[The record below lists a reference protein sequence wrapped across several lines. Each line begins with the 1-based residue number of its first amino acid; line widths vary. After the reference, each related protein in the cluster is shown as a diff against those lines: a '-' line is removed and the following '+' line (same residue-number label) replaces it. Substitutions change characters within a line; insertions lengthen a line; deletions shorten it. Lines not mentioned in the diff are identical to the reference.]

1 VVAGDTRVFRLL
13 PIPEPLMNSLSR
25 AANALTV
32 LLALACFALAAFS
45 CDRADATPRRDP
57 GAFRAAVTIAP
68 LKGLVEPLLPQPHQ
82 IYILIP
88 PGRSE
93 HGYEFTPSDVS
104 ALSKADL
111 AVYIGLGLEP
121 RIERFLSLNATPLRE
136 VVSFA
141 QAVGVEE
148 PGSAHHHHAHDEN
161 CDHGDDDPHVWL
173 DPVLC
178 AELIPVLRKALE
190 QNLEKQGALN
200 AAERERLARAEQSLV
215 AQILEL
221 HEWAEKKLAPH
232 AGKAIVTHHAAW
244 GRLADRYGLKVAAV
258 IRPID
263 TAEPTPRAIA
273 SAVEAIRQQD
283 VRAIFIEPQFNPAA
297 AERIAQSAGVHVAM
311 LDPLGDGDWFKM
323 MRANIE
329 SLAEAL
335 AR

>member
-1 VVAGDTRVFRLL
+1 
-13 PIPEPLMNSLSR
+13 MNSLLR
-25 AANALTV
+25 AASAV
-32 LLALACFALAAFS
+32 PLLLVMAFALAAQS
-45 CDRADATPRRDP
+45 CGRADATPRRDP
-57 GAFRAAVTIAP
+57 GPYRAAVTIAP
-68 LKGLVEPLLPQPHQ
+68 LKGLLEPLLPVPHQ
-82 IYILIP
+82 IYVLIP

-104 ALSKADL
+104 ALAKADL
-111 AVYIGLGLEP
+111 AVYVGLGLEP
-121 RIERFLSLNATPLRE
+121 RIERFLSLNATKLRE

-141 QAVGVEE
+141 QAVGAEE
-148 PGSAHHHHAHDEN
+148 PGASHQHHHHEHDEH

-178 AELIPVLRKALE
+178 AELVPVLRKAVE
-190 QNLEKQGALN
+190 ANLERRGDFGEADRARLA
-200 AAERERLARAEQSLV
+200 AAEQELV
-215 AQILEL
+215 ARILEL
-221 HEWAEKKLAPH
+221 HEWAEEKLAPH

-244 GRLADRYGLKVAAV
+244 GRLAARYGLKVAAV

-263 TAEPTPRAIA
+263 TAEPTAGAIA
-273 SAVEAIRQQD
+273 AAVEAIRQHE

-297 AERIAQSAGVHVAM
+297 AERIAQSAGVSVAT
-311 LDPLGDGDWFKM
+311 LDPLGDGDWFTM